1 MPSLR
6 DRAAWNQRLPPALQ
20 SPSLLERK
28 SEVSIVRDTPLPQAG
43 RAVGIQTLDMTMR
56 FGSFTALDRVSVDIP
71 AGTFH
76 ALLGENG
83 AGKSTLVKCIMG
95 FYHQTSGSLSVDGR
109 EVAVSSPKDAAAYG
123 LGMVYQ
129 HFTLVPSLT
138 GAENLVIS
146 RPAVPV
152 VINWARERKDLA
164 AFMERMP
171 FKIPLDRPVSE
182 LAAGEKQ
189 KLEIVKQLYLGR
201 SFLVLDEPT
210 SVLTP
215 AEADEMLGLVRSM
228 TERGELTVLMI
239 SHKFHEVT
247 KFADAVSILRR
258 GKLVGGGNVG
268 ELSTSEMASMMIGDV
283 KLAELDTRVPVSQAA
298 KPVLRVERVK
308 AADRSGLKTIEIE
321 NLTVRSGEIVG
332 IAGISGNG
340 QKELTEILAGQR
352 PKHAGTVTVNGGAY
366 GATRH
371 ETRKNH
377 VRFIPEEP
385 LQNACAPRMT
395 VSENL
400 AFRTFDLT
408 ANGKD
413 AIWLSTSKMKKRA
426 TDLIADFKVKAAS
439 SSSPIAALSGGNVQR
454 AVLARELTG
463 EVDLLIVSNPC
474 FGLDFSAVAE
484 IRARIMRARNSGA
497 AVLLLSEDL
506 DELLEMSDPIVVI
519 SDGKLVYETPA
530 LAADISIIGAHMAG
544 HH

>member
-1 MPSLR
+1 M
-6 DRAAWNQRLPPALQ
+6 
-20 SPSLLERK
+20 
-28 SEVSIVRDTPLPQAG
+28 SIIRDTPLPQAG
-43 RAVGIQTLDMTMR
+43 KAVGIETLGMTMR
-56 FGSFTALDRVSVDIP
+56 FGSFTALDNVSIRVP
-71 AGTFH
+71 AGSFH

-95 FYHQTSGSLSVDGR
+95 FYHATSGSLSVDGR
-109 EVAVSSPKDAAAYG
+109 EVSVASPKDAATYG

-146 RPAVPV
+146 RTAVPS
-152 VINWARERKDLA
+152 VINWAKERKDLA

-171 FKIPLDRPVSE
+171 FQIPLERPVSE

-215 AEADEMLGLVRSM
+215 AEADEMLGIVRGM

-258 GKLVGGGNVG
+258 GKLVGTGKVG
-268 ELSTSEMASMMIGDV
+268 ELSTAEMAAMMIGDV
-283 KLAELDTRVPVSQAA
+283 KLAELDSRLPVPDAA
-298 KPVLRVERVK
+298 KSVLKVEQVK
-308 AADRSGLKTIEIE
+308 APDRSGLKTIEIDS
-321 NLTVRSGEIVG
+321 LTVRSGEIVG

-352 PKHAGTVTVNGGAY
+352 PTDRGTVTVNGEAY
-366 GATRH
+366 GATRP
-371 ETRKNH
+371 ETRRNN

-385 LQNACAPRMT
+385 LQNACAPKMT

-400 AFRTFDLT
+400 AFRTFDLKGD
-408 ANGKD
+408 GKD
-413 AIWLSTSKMKKRA
+413 AIWLNKGEMKKRA
-426 TDLIADFKVKAAS
+426 SSLISDFKVKTAS

-463 EVDLLIVSNPC
+463 DVDLLIVSNPC

-484 IRARIMRARNSGA
+484 IRARIMRARNSGT

-506 DELLEMSDPIVVI
+506 DELLEMSDRIMVI
-519 SDGKLVYETPA
+519 SEGKLVYETPIR
-530 LAADISIIGAHMAG
+530 AADIGVIGAHMAG

>member
-1 MPSLR
+1 M
-6 DRAAWNQRLPPALQ
+6 
-20 SPSLLERK
+20 
-28 SEVSIVRDTPLPQAG
+28 SIIRDTPLPQAG
-43 RAVGIQTLDMTMR
+43 KAVGIETHDMTMR
-56 FGSFTALDRVSVDIP
+56 FGSFTALDQVSVSIP
-71 AGTFH
+71 AGSFH

-95 FYHQTSGSLSVDGR
+95 FYHQTSGSLSVDGH
-109 EVAVSSPKDAAAYG
+109 EVAVASPKDAAIFG

-138 GAENLVIS
+138 GAENLVVS
-146 RPAVPV
+146 RAKIPPI
-152 VINWARERKDLA
+152 INWAKERKALA

-171 FKIPLDRPVSE
+171 FRIPLDRRVSE

-215 AEADEMLGLVRSM
+215 AEADEMLGLVRGM

-247 KFADAVSILRR
+247 KFANAVSILRR
-258 GKLVGGGNVG
+258 GKLVGGGKVG
-268 ELSTSEMASMMIGDV
+268 ELSTADMAAMMIGDI
-283 KLAELDTRVPVSQAA
+283 KLAELDTRVPVTDTA
-298 KPVLRVERVK
+298 KPVLQVDQVR
-308 AADRSGLKTIEIE
+308 APDRSGLKTIEIDK
-321 NLTVRSGEIVG
+321 LTVRSGEIVG

-352 PKHAGTVTVNGGAY
+352 PTETGAISVNGEIY
-366 GATRH
+366 GATRP
-371 ETRKNH
+371 ETRKNN

-408 ANGKD
+408 ETGAE
-413 AIWLSTSKMKKRA
+413 AIWLNRSRMKKRA
-426 TDLIADFKVKAAS
+426 TSLIADFKVKTAS
-439 SSSPIAALSGGNVQR
+439 SASPIAALSGGNVQR

-463 EVDLLIVSNPC
+463 DVDLLIVSNPC

-484 IRARIMRARNSGA
+484 IRARIMRARNAGA

-506 DELLEMSDPIVVI
+506 DELLEMSDRIMVI
-519 SDGKLVYETPA
+519 SEGRLVYETPA
-530 LAADISIIGAHMAG
+530 PTADISVIGAHMAG
-544 HH
+544 HHG

>member
-1 MPSLR
+1 M
-6 DRAAWNQRLPPALQ
+6 
-20 SPSLLERK
+20 
-28 SEVSIVRDTPLPQAG
+28 SIVRDTPLPRAG
-43 RAVGIQTLDMTMR
+43 KAVGIETLGMTMR
-56 FGSFTALDRVSVDIP
+56 FGSFTALDNVSISVP
-71 AGTFH
+71 AGSFH

-95 FYHQTSGSLSVDGR
+95 FYHATSGSLSVDSR
-109 EVAVSSPKDAAAYG
+109 EVSVASPKDAAAYG

-146 RPAVPV
+146 RTSVPS
-152 VINWARERKDLA
+152 VINWAKERKDLA
-164 AFMERMP
+164 AFMQRMP
-171 FKIPLDRPVSE
+171 FQIPLERPVSE

-215 AEADEMLGLVRSM
+215 AEADEMLGIVRGM

-258 GKLVGGGNVG
+258 GKLVGTGKVS
-268 ELSTSEMASMMIGDV
+268 ELSTSDMAGMMIGDV
-283 KLAELDTRVPVSQAA
+283 KLAELDSRLPVPEAA
-298 KPVLRVERVK
+298 KSVLKVEQVK
-308 AADRSGLKTIEIE
+308 APDRSGLKTIEIDS
-321 NLTVRSGEIVG
+321 LTVRSGEIVG

-352 PKHAGTVTVNGGAY
+352 PTDRGTVTVNGEAY
-366 GATRH
+366 GATRP
-371 ETRKNH
+371 ETRRNN

-385 LQNACAPRMT
+385 LQNACAPKMT

-400 AFRTFDLT
+400 AFRTFDLKGD
-408 ANGKD
+408 GKD
-413 AIWLSTSKMKKRA
+413 AIWLNKGEMKKRA
-426 TDLIADFKVKAAS
+426 SALISDFKVKTAS

-463 EVDLLIVSNPC
+463 DVDLLIVSNPC

-484 IRARIMRARNSGA
+484 IRARIMRARNSGT

-506 DELLEMSDPIVVI
+506 DELLEMSDRIMVI
-519 SDGKLVYETPA
+519 SEGKLVYETPIR
-530 LAADISIIGAHMAG
+530 AADIGVIGAHMAG

>member
-1 MPSLR
+1 MST
-6 DRAAWNQRLPPALQ
+6 
-20 SPSLLERK
+20 
-28 SEVSIVRDTPLPQAG
+28 IRDTPLPQAG
-43 RAVGIQTLDMTMR
+43 RAVGIDTIDMTMR
-56 FGSFTALDRVSVDIP
+56 FGSFTALEHVSIKVP
-71 AGTFH
+71 AGSFH

-95 FYHQTSGSLSVDGR
+95 FYHATSGSLSVDGR
-109 EVAVSSPKDAAAYG
+109 EVAIASPKDAATYG

-129 HFTLVPSLT
+129 HFTLVASLT

-146 RPAVPV
+146 RAEVPAI
-152 VINWARERKDLA
+152 INWAKERKDLA

-215 AEADEMLGLVRSM
+215 AEADEMLGLVRAM
-228 TERGELTVLMI
+228 TQRGELTVLMI
-239 SHKFHEVT
+239 SHKFPEVA

-258 GKLVGGGNVG
+258 GKLVGTGKVG
-268 ELSTSEMASMMIGDV
+268 EVSTAEMAAMMMGDV
-283 KLAELDTRVPVSQAA
+283 KLAELDARVPVPETA
-298 KPVLRVERVK
+298 KPVLEVAQVK
-308 AADRSGLKTIEIE
+308 APDRSGLKTIEID
-321 NLTVRSGEIVG
+321 NLMVRAGEIVG

-352 PKHAGTVTVNGGAY
+352 PTNIGRVSVKGAAY
-366 GATRH
+366 SATRR
-371 ETRKNH
+371 ETRKNN

-385 LQNACAPRMT
+385 LQNACAPKMT

-400 AFRTFDLT
+400 AFRTFDLKT
-408 ANGKD
+408 GGKN
-413 AIWLSTSKMKKRA
+413 AIWLNKGEMKKRA
-426 TDLIADFKVKAAS
+426 TALISDFKVKTAS
-439 SSSPIAALSGGNVQR
+439 ASSPIAALSGGNVQR

-484 IRARIMRARNSGA
+484 IRARIMKARNSGT

-506 DELLEMSDPIVVI
+506 DELLEMSDRIMVI
-519 SDGKLVYETPA
+519 SEGRLVYETPA
-530 LAADISIIGAHMAG
+530 RSADIGVIGAHMAG

>member
-1 MPSLR
+1 MP
-6 DRAAWNQRLPPALQ
+6 
-20 SPSLLERK
+20 
-28 SEVSIVRDTPLPQAG
+28 VVRDTPLPEPGTAAG
-43 RAVGIQTLDMTMR
+43 IETIGMTMR
-56 FGSFTALDRVSVDIP
+56 FGGFTALDDVSIRVP
-71 AGTFH
+71 AGSFH

-95 FYHQTSGSLSVDGR
+95 FYHATAGSLVVDGR
-109 EVAVSSPKDAAAYG
+109 EVSVASPRDAATFG

-146 RPAVPV
+146 RADVPAV
-152 VINWARERKDLA
+152 IDWGRERKDLA
-164 AFMERMP
+164 RFMDRMP
-171 FKIPLDRPVSE
+171 FRIPLDQPVRE

-201 SFLVLDEPT
+201 SFLILDEPT

-215 AEADEMLGLVRSM
+215 AEADEILGLVRGLTDS
-228 TERGELTVLMI
+228 GGLTVLMI
-239 SHKFHEVT
+239 SHKFHEIT

-258 GKLVGGGNVG
+258 GKLVGAGSIG
-268 ELSTSEMASMMIGDV
+268 ELSTADMAGLMIGDV
-283 KLAELDTRVPVSQAA
+283 KLAELDSRAPVKDTAET
-298 KPVLRVERVK
+298 VLRLSGVK
-308 AADRSGLKTIEIE
+308 APDRSGLKTIEIDD
-321 NLTVRSGEIVG
+321 LRVHAGEIVG

-340 QKELTEILAGQR
+340 QKEVTEILAGQR
-352 PKHAGTVTVNGGAY
+352 PPLSGSIEVNGAAY
-366 GATRH
+366 GATRA
-371 ETRKNH
+371 ETRTNN

-400 AFRTFDLT
+400 AFRTFDLKPD
-408 ANGKD
+408 GGQ
-413 AIWLSTSKMKKRA
+413 AIWLSRAGMKTRA
-426 TDLIADFKVKAAS
+426 RALISDFKVKTAS
-439 SSSPIAALSGGNVQR
+439 ASSPIAALSGGNVQR

-463 EVDLLIVSNPC
+463 DVDLLIVSNPC

-484 IRARIMRARNSGA
+484 IRARIMNARNAGT

-506 DELLEMSDPIVVI
+506 DELLELSDRIVVI
-519 SDGKLVYETPA
+519 SEGRLVYETA
-530 LAADISIIGAHMAG
+530 ARGADIGVIGAHMAG

>member
-1 MPSLR
+1 M
-6 DRAAWNQRLPPALQ
+6 
-20 SPSLLERK
+20 
-28 SEVSIVRDTPLPQAG
+28 SIVRDTPLPQAG
-43 RAVGIQTLDMTMR
+43 KAVGIETLGMTMR
-56 FGSFTALDRVSVDIP
+56 FGSFTALDNVSISVP
-71 AGTFH
+71 AGSFH

-95 FYHQTSGSLSVDGR
+95 FYHATSGSLSVDGR
-109 EVAVSSPKDAAAYG
+109 EVSVASPKDAATYG

-146 RPAVPV
+146 RTSVPS
-152 VINWARERKDLA
+152 VINWAKERKDLA

-171 FKIPLDRPVSE
+171 FQIPLERPVSE

-189 KLEIVKQLYLGR
+189 KLEIIKQLYLGR

-215 AEADEMLGLVRSM
+215 AEADEMLGIVRGM

-258 GKLVGGGNVG
+258 GKLVGTGKVS
-268 ELSTSEMASMMIGDV
+268 ELSTSDMAAMMIGDV
-283 KLAELDTRVPVSQAA
+283 KLAELDSRLPVPDAA
-298 KPVLRVERVK
+298 KSVLKVEQVK
-308 AADRSGLKTIEIE
+308 APDRSGLKTIEID

-352 PKHAGTVTVNGGAY
+352 PTDRGTVTVNGETY
-366 GATRH
+366 GATRP
-371 ETRKNH
+371 ETRKNN

-385 LQNACAPRMT
+385 LQNACAPKMT

-400 AFRTFDLT
+400 AFRTFDLKGD
-408 ANGKD
+408 GKD
-413 AIWLSTSKMKKRA
+413 AIWLNKGEMKKRA
-426 TDLIADFKVKAAS
+426 SSLISDFKVKTAS
-439 SSSPIAALSGGNVQR
+439 SSSPISALSGGNVQR

-463 EVDLLIVSNPC
+463 DVDLLIVSNPC

-484 IRARIMRARNSGA
+484 IRARIMRARNSGT

-506 DELLEMSDPIVVI
+506 DELLEMSDRIMVI
-519 SDGKLVYETPA
+519 SEGKLVYETPIR
-530 LAADISIIGAHMAG
+530 AADIGVIGAHMAG

>member
-1 MPSLR
+1 M
-6 DRAAWNQRLPPALQ
+6 
-20 SPSLLERK
+20 
-28 SEVSIVRDTPLPQAG
+28 SIIRDTPLPQAG
-43 RAVGIQTLDMTMR
+43 KAVGIETLGMTMR
-56 FGSFTALDRVSVDIP
+56 FGSFTALDNVSIRVP
-71 AGTFH
+71 AGSFH

-95 FYHQTSGSLSVDGR
+95 FYHATSGSLSVDGR
-109 EVAVSSPKDAAAYG
+109 EVSVASPKDAATYG

-146 RPAVPV
+146 RTTVPS
-152 VINWARERKDLA
+152 VINWAKERRDLA

-171 FKIPLDRPVSE
+171 FRIPLERPVSE

-215 AEADEMLGLVRSM
+215 AEADEMLGIVRDM

-258 GKLVGGGNVG
+258 GKLVGTGKVG
-268 ELSTSEMASMMIGDV
+268 ELSTAEMAAMMIGDV
-283 KLAELDTRVPVSQAA
+283 KLAELDSRLPVPDAA
-298 KPVLRVERVK
+298 KSVLKVEQVK
-308 AADRSGLKTIEIE
+308 APDRSGLKTIEIDS
-321 NLTVRSGEIVG
+321 LTVRSGEIVG

-352 PKHAGTVTVNGGAY
+352 PTDRGTVTVNGESY
-366 GATRH
+366 GATRP
-371 ETRKNH
+371 ETRRNN

-385 LQNACAPRMT
+385 LQNACAPKMT

-400 AFRTFDLT
+400 AFRTFDLKSD
-408 ANGKD
+408 GKD
-413 AIWLSTSKMKKRA
+413 AIWLNKGEMKKRA
-426 TDLIADFKVKAAS
+426 SSLISDFKVKTAS

-463 EVDLLIVSNPC
+463 DVDLLIVSNPC

-484 IRARIMRARNSGA
+484 IRARIMRARNSGT

-506 DELLEMSDPIVVI
+506 DELLEMSDRIMVI
-519 SDGKLVYETPA
+519 SEGKLVYETPIR
-530 LAADISIIGAHMAG
+530 AADIGVIGAHMAG

>member
-1 MPSLR
+1 M
-6 DRAAWNQRLPPALQ
+6 NT
-20 SPSLLERK
+20 
-28 SEVSIVRDTPLPQAG
+28 IRDTALPQPG
-43 RAVGIQTLDMTMR
+43 KAVGLETLGMTMR
-56 FGSFTALDRVSVDIP
+56 FGAFTALDDVSISIP
-71 AGTFH
+71 AGSFH

-95 FYHQTSGSLSVDGR
+95 FYHATAGSLSVDGR
-109 EVAVSSPKDAAAYG
+109 EVAIDSPKAAASYG

-146 RPAVPV
+146 RQEVPA
-152 VINWARERKDLA
+152 VINWAKERADLA
-164 AFMERMP
+164 AFMQRMP
-171 FKIPLDRPVSE
+171 FRIPLERPVRE

-210 SVLTP
+210 SVLAP
-215 AEADEMLGLVRSM
+215 AEADEMLGLVRAL
-228 TERGELTVLMI
+228 TERKELTVLMI
-239 SHKFHEVT
+239 SHKFHEVM

-258 GKLVGGGNVG
+258 GKLVGGGKVG
-268 ELSTSEMASMMIGDV
+268 ELSTAEMAAKMIGDI
-283 KLAELDTRVPVSQAA
+283 KLPQLDSRVPVADAA
-298 KPVLRVERVK
+298 RPVLKVENLK
-308 AADRSGLKTIEIE
+308 APDRSGLKTIEIGE
-321 NLTVRSGEIVG
+321 LTVRAGEIVG

-352 PKHAGTVTVNGGAY
+352 PSETGRVVVNGAVY
-366 GATRH
+366 GATRQ
-371 ETRKNH
+371 EARLNN

-385 LQNACAPRMT
+385 LQNACAPKMT

-400 AFRTFDLT
+400 AFRTFDLK
-408 ANGKD
+408 ADGRRS
-413 AIWLSTSKMKKRA
+413 IWLSRRQMKNWA
-426 TDLIADFKVKAAS
+426 TTLMSDFKVKTAS
-439 SSSPIAALSGGNVQR
+439 TASPIAALSGGNVQR

-484 IRARIMRARNSGA
+484 IRARIVRARNYGA

-506 DELLEMSDPIVVI
+506 DELIELSDRIHVMSE
-519 SDGKLVYETPA
+519 GRLVYETPA
-530 LAADISIIGAHMAG
+530 RGADIGLIGAHMAG

>member
-1 MPSLR
+1 MI
-6 DRAAWNQRLPPALQ
+6 Q
-20 SPSLLERK
+20 
-28 SEVSIVRDTPLPQAG
+28 IRDTPLPARG
-43 RAVGIQTLDMTMR
+43 KAVGIQTHDMTMR
-56 FGSFTALDRVSVDIP
+56 FGSFTALDHVSIDVP
-71 AGTFH
+71 AGSFH

-95 FYHQTSGSLSVDGR
+95 FYHQTSGSLSVGDR
-109 EVAVSSPKDAAAYG
+109 EVAIGSPKDAASYG

-146 RPAVPV
+146 RAHVPA
-152 VINWARERKDLA
+152 VINWARENRDLA
-164 AFMERMP
+164 EFMETMP
-171 FKIPLDRPVSE
+171 FKIPLDRPVQE

-215 AEADEMLGLVRSM
+215 AEADEMLAVVRGM

-247 KFADAVSILRR
+247 KFADSVTVLRR
-258 GKLVGGGNVG
+258 GKMAGGGKVAD
-268 ELSTSEMASMMIGDV
+268 LTTQDMAAMMIGDV
-283 KLAELDTRVPVSQAA
+283 KLAELDSRLPVANTA
-298 KPVLRVERVK
+298 DPVLAVSGIRAR
-308 AADRSGLKTIEIE
+308 DRSGLKSIDIE
-321 NLTVRSGEIVG
+321 NLDVRAGEIVG

-340 QKELTEILAGQR
+340 QKELAEVLAGQR
-352 PKHAGTVTVNGGAY
+352 PLEAGTITVKGRPY
-366 GATRH
+366 GATRK
-371 ETRKNH
+371 ETRANN

-385 LQNACAPRMT
+385 LTNACAPRMT
-395 VSENL
+395 VTENL
-400 AFRTFDLT
+400 AFRTFDVKQKT
-408 ANGKD
+408 GRKVS
-413 AIWLSTSKMKKRA
+413 WLDKTSMRRRA
-426 TDLIADFKVKAAS
+426 EALIADFKVKTAS
-439 SSSPIAALSGGNVQR
+439 ASSPIASLSGGNIQR

-484 IRARIMRARNSGA
+484 IRARIMRARNAGT

-506 DELLEMSDPIVVI
+506 DELLEMSDRIMVM
-519 SDGKLVYETPA
+519 SDGKLVYETPIRN
-530 LAADISIIGAHMAG
+530 ADVGVIGTHMAG

>member
-1 MPSLR
+1 MST
-6 DRAAWNQRLPPALQ
+6 
-20 SPSLLERK
+20 
-28 SEVSIVRDTPLPQAG
+28 IRDTPLPQAG
-43 RAVGIQTLDMTMR
+43 KAVGIDTMDMTMR
-56 FGSFTALDRVSVDIP
+56 FGSFTALDHVSIKVP
-71 AGTFH
+71 AGSFH

-95 FYHQTSGSLSVDGR
+95 FYHATAGSLSVDGR
-109 EVAVSSPKDAAAYG
+109 EVAIASPRDAAAYG

-146 RPAVPV
+146 RAEVPA
-152 VINWARERKDLA
+152 VINWAKERKDLA

-171 FKIPLDRPVSE
+171 FQIPLDRPVSE

-215 AEADEMLGLVRSM
+215 AEADEMLGLVRGM

-247 KFADAVSILRR
+247 KFANAVSILRR
-258 GKLVGGGNVG
+258 GKLVGSGKVG
-268 ELSTSEMASMMIGDV
+268 EVSTAEMATMMIGDV
-283 KLAELDTRVPVSQAA
+283 KLAELDSRVPTPQSV
-298 KPVLRVERVK
+298 KPVLKVEQVK
-308 AADRSGLKTIEIE
+308 APDRTGLKTIEIDE
-321 NLTVRSGEIVG
+321 LMVHAGEIVG

-352 PKHAGTVTVNGGAY
+352 PTETGRVIVNGDAY
-366 GATRH
+366 RATRP
-371 ETRKNH
+371 ETRKNN

-400 AFRTFDLT
+400 AFRTFDLKVD
-408 ANGKD
+408 GKD
-413 AIWLSTSKMKKRA
+413 ALWLNKGRMRKRA
-426 TDLIADFKVKAAS
+426 AALISDFKVKTAS
-439 SSSPIAALSGGNVQR
+439 SASPIAALSGGNVQR

-463 EVDLLIVSNPC
+463 KVDLLIVSNPC

-484 IRARIMRARNSGA
+484 IRARIMKARNAGA

-506 DELLEMSDPIVVI
+506 DELLEMSDRIMVI
-519 SDGKLVYETPA
+519 SEGRLVYETPA
-530 LAADISIIGAHMAG
+530 RSADIGVIGAHMAG

>member
-1 MPSLR
+1 MS
-6 DRAAWNQRLPPALQ
+6 
-20 SPSLLERK
+20 
-28 SEVSIVRDTPLPQAG
+28 VIRDTPLPQAG
-43 RAVGIQTLDMTMR
+43 KAVGIETLDMTMR
-56 FGSFTALDRVSVDIP
+56 FGSFTALDHVSVSIP

-109 EVAVSSPKDAAAYG
+109 EVAVTSPKEAAAYG

-146 RPAVPV
+146 RAEVPA
-152 VINWARERKDLA
+152 VINWTRERKALA

-171 FKIPLDRPVSE
+171 FKIPLDRRVSE

-215 AEADEMLGLVRSM
+215 AEADEMLGLVRGM

-258 GKLVGGGNVG
+258 GKLVGGGKVG
-268 ELSTSEMASMMIGDV
+268 ELSTADMAGMMIGDV
-283 KLAELDTRVPVSQAA
+283 KLAELDARVPVTDAA
-298 KPVLRVERVK
+298 KPVLRVEQVK
-308 AADRSGLKTIEIE
+308 ALDRSGLKTIEIDK
-321 NLTVRSGEIVG
+321 LTVRSGEIVG

-352 PKHAGTVTVNGGAY
+352 PTERGSVTVNGGIY
-366 GATRH
+366 GATRL
-371 ETRKNH
+371 ETRKNN

-400 AFRTFDLT
+400 AFRTFDLKE
-408 ANGKD
+408 NGGD
-413 AIWLSTSKMKKRA
+413 AIWLSKSTMKKRA
-426 TDLIADFKVKAAS
+426 TSLISDFKVKTAS

-463 EVDLLIVSNPC
+463 DVDLLIVSNPC

-484 IRARIMRARNSGA
+484 IRARIMRARNAGT

-506 DELLEMSDPIVVI
+506 DELLEMSDRIMVI
-519 SDGKLVYETPA
+519 SEGKLVYETPA
-530 LAADISIIGAHMAG
+530 RSADIAVIGAHMAG

>member
-1 MPSLR
+1 M
-6 DRAAWNQRLPPALQ
+6 NN
-20 SPSLLERK
+20 
-28 SEVSIVRDTPLPQAG
+28 VVRDTPLPKAG
-43 RAVGIQTLDMTMR
+43 KAVGIETLGMTMR
-56 FGSFTALDRVSVDIP
+56 FGSFTALDNVSISVP
-71 AGTFH
+71 AGSFH

-95 FYHQTSGSLSVDGR
+95 FYHATSGSLSVDGR
-109 EVAVSSPKDAAAYG
+109 EVSVASPKDAATYG

-146 RPAVPV
+146 RTSVPS
-152 VINWARERKDLA
+152 VINWAKERKDLA

-171 FKIPLDRPVSE
+171 FQIPLERPVSE

-215 AEADEMLGLVRSM
+215 AEADEMLGIVRGM

-258 GKLVGGGNVG
+258 GKLVGTGKVS
-268 ELSTSEMASMMIGDV
+268 ELSTSDMAGMMIGDV
-283 KLAELDTRVPVSQAA
+283 KLAELDSRLPVPEAA
-298 KPVLRVERVK
+298 KSVLKVEQVK
-308 AADRSGLKTIEIE
+308 APDRSGLKTIEID

-352 PKHAGTVTVNGGAY
+352 PTDRGTVTVNGEAY
-366 GATRH
+366 GATRP
-371 ETRKNH
+371 ETRKNN

-385 LQNACAPRMT
+385 LQNACAPKMT

-400 AFRTFDLT
+400 AFRTFDLKGD
-408 ANGKD
+408 GKD
-413 AIWLSTSKMKKRA
+413 AIWLNKGEMKKRA
-426 TDLIADFKVKAAS
+426 SSLISDFKVKTAS

-463 EVDLLIVSNPC
+463 DVDLLIVSNPC

-484 IRARIMRARNSGA
+484 IRARIMRARNSGT

-506 DELLEMSDPIVVI
+506 DELLEMSDRIMVI
-519 SDGKLVYETPA
+519 SEGKLVYETPIR
-530 LAADISIIGAHMAG
+530 AADIGVIGAHMAG

>member
-1 MPSLR
+1 MST
-6 DRAAWNQRLPPALQ
+6 
-20 SPSLLERK
+20 
-28 SEVSIVRDTPLPQAG
+28 VRDTPLPQAG
-43 RAVGIQTLDMTMR
+43 RAVGIDTLDMTMR
-56 FGSFTALDRVSVDIP
+56 FGGFTALDDVSIKVP
-71 AGTFH
+71 SGSFH

-95 FYHQTSGSLSVDGR
+95 FYRATSGALSIDGR
-109 EVAVSSPKDAAAYG
+109 EVVIASPKDAAIYG

-129 HFTLVPSLT
+129 HFTLVPSLS

-146 RPAVPV
+146 RAEVPAI
-152 VINWARERKDLA
+152 INWAKERNDLA
-164 AFMERMP
+164 AFMEHMP
-171 FKIPLDRPVSE
+171 FRIRLDRPVSE
-182 LAAGEKQ
+182 LAAGERQ

-215 AEADEMLGLVRSM
+215 AEADEMLGLIRGM

-258 GKLVGGGNVG
+258 GRLVGTGKVG
-268 ELSTSEMASMMIGDV
+268 ELSTSDMAAMMIGDV
-283 KLAELDTRVPVSQAA
+283 KLAELDSRVPVAENA
-298 KPVLRVERVK
+298 RPVLAVEQVK
-308 AADRSGLKTIEIE
+308 GPDRSGLKTIAID
-321 NLTVRSGEIVG
+321 NLMVRSGEIVG

-352 PKHAGTVTVNGGAY
+352 PTDSGRVRVNGEIY
-366 GATRH
+366 GATRL
-371 ETRKNH
+371 ETRRNN

-395 VSENL
+395 VTENL
-400 AFRTFDLT
+400 AFRTFDLKPD
-408 ANGKD
+408 GKD
-413 AIWLSTSKMKKRA
+413 AVWLNKRKMKKRA
-426 TDLIADFKVKAAS
+426 AALISDFKVKTAS
-439 SSSPIAALSGGNVQR
+439 SASPIAALSGGNVQR

-463 EVDLLIVSNPC
+463 KVDLLIVSNPC

-484 IRARIMRARNSGA
+484 IRARIMKARNSGA

-506 DELLEMSDPIVVI
+506 DELLEMSDRIIVI
-519 SDGKLVYETPA
+519 SEGRLVYETPA
-530 LAADISIIGAHMAG
+530 RVADIAVIGAHMAG

>member
-1 MPSLR
+1 M
-6 DRAAWNQRLPPALQ
+6 
-20 SPSLLERK
+20 
-28 SEVSIVRDTPLPQAG
+28 SIIRDTPLPQAG
-43 RAVGIQTLDMTMR
+43 KAVGIETLDMTMR
-56 FGSFTALDRVSVDIP
+56 FGSFTALDHVSVSIP
-71 AGTFH
+71 AGSFH

-109 EVAVSSPKDAAAYG
+109 EVAVASPKDAATYG

-146 RPAVPV
+146 RTEVPAIV
-152 VINWARERKDLA
+152 NWAKERKALA

-171 FKIPLDRPVSE
+171 FKIPLDRRVSE

-201 SFLVLDEPT
+201 NFLVLDEPT

-215 AEADEMLGLVRSM
+215 AEADEMLGLVRGM

-258 GKLVGGGNVG
+258 GKLVGGGKVG
-268 ELSTSEMASMMIGDV
+268 ELSTADMAAMMIGDI
-283 KLAELDTRVPVSQAA
+283 KLADLDTRIPVTDTA
-298 KPVLRVERVK
+298 KPVLQVERVK
-308 AADRSGLKTIEIE
+308 APDRSGLKTIEIDK
-321 NLTVRSGEIVG
+321 LTVRSGEIVG

-352 PKHAGTVTVNGGAY
+352 PTEAGAISVNGEIY
-366 GATRH
+366 GATRR
-371 ETRKNH
+371 ETRKNN

-408 ANGKD
+408 ETGTE
-413 AIWLSTSKMKKRA
+413 AIWLNRSRMKKRA
-426 TDLIADFKVKAAS
+426 TSLISDFKVKTAS

-463 EVDLLIVSNPC
+463 DVDLLIVSNPC

-484 IRARIMRARNSGA
+484 IRARIMRARNAGA

-506 DELLEMSDPIVVI
+506 DELLEMSDRIMVI
-519 SDGKLVYETPA
+519 SEGRLVYETSA
-530 LAADISIIGAHMAG
+530 QTADVSVIGAHMAG

>member
-1 MPSLR
+1 MST
-6 DRAAWNQRLPPALQ
+6 
-20 SPSLLERK
+20 
-28 SEVSIVRDTPLPQAG
+28 VRDTPLPQAG
-43 RAVGIQTLDMTMR
+43 KAVGIETLDMTMR
-56 FGSFTALDRVSVDIP
+56 FGSFTALDNVSIAVP
-71 AGTFH
+71 AGSFH

-95 FYHQTSGSLSVDGR
+95 FYHATSGSLSVDGR
-109 EVAVSSPKDAAAYG
+109 EVAVASPKDAAAYG

-146 RPAVPV
+146 RTEVPA

-164 AFMERMP
+164 GFMERMP

-215 AEADEMLGLVRSM
+215 AEADEMLGIVRGM
-228 TERGELTVLMI
+228 TELGELTVLMI

-258 GKLVGGGNVG
+258 GKLVGTGKVG
-268 ELSTSEMASMMIGDV
+268 ELSTAEMAGMMIGDV
-283 KLAELDTRVPVSQAA
+283 KLAELDSRLPVAEAAKSVLTVSQ
-298 KPVLRVERVK
+298 VK
-308 AADRSGLKTIEIE
+308 AADRSGLKTIEIDA
-321 NLTVRSGEIVG
+321 LTVRSGEIVG

-352 PKHAGTVTVNGGAY
+352 PTDSGQVMVNGEAY
-366 GATRH
+366 GATRD
-371 ETRKNH
+371 ETRKNR

-385 LQNACAPRMT
+385 LQNACAPKMT

-400 AFRTFDLT
+400 AFRTFDLKLD
-408 ANGKD
+408 GKD
-413 AIWLSTSKMKKRA
+413 AIWLNKGSMKKRA
-426 TDLIADFKVKAAS
+426 SALISDFKVKTAS

-463 EVDLLIVSNPC
+463 DVDLLIVSNPC

-484 IRARIMRARNSGA
+484 IRARIMKARNLGA

-506 DELLEMSDPIVVI
+506 DELLEMSDRIMVI
-519 SDGKLVYETPA
+519 SEGKLVYETPA
-530 LAADISIIGAHMAG
+530 RSADIGVIGAHMAG